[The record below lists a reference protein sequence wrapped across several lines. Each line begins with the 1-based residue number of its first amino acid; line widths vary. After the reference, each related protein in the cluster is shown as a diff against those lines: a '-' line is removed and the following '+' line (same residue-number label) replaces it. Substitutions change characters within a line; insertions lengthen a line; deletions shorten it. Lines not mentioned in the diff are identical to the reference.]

1 MEKIELLGG
10 ACFSHGPYTFYKA
23 VRISN
28 GRVLRLGSFFLTKL
42 WSDADL
48 VSIGEL
54 QLLWMD
60 SRGPNQPLAS
70 LRLYFLPENT
80 PDGRR
85 DTHGEDEV
93 LTISEK
99 VVVRVHDLVTW
110 LSPTLEWSWGR
121 EVSYPTTPTSSPET
135 SPLRYEMPQPQ
146 VLTDPGIDFSDV
158 EKQQKEYESNL
169 NSLKRSDSFQTK
181 VVVLSYPRYCRYRA
195 LLRRLE
201 GAEPSWLCSSIAAA
215 LGGFTATPGTK
226 VLFCRD
232 TFDYPDLETH
242 ELLCNHLAPKLKG
255 RPRRKRKKRSA
266 SPGESS
272 NESEASVAST
282 SKSTSA
288 ITSLVIPTVGR
299 PPLSGIRRSERKTSA
314 EEKQFITDVQS
325 FMNSRGTPVGKMP
338 LLGYR
343 QIDLFL
349 FYTKVQMLGG
359 YDSVSA
365 GRLWKTIYDDIGGNT
380 GSTSAATITR
390 RHYER
395 LLLPY
400 ERYQRG
406 EETKVRLNLGRR
418 TKSMSASE
426 DLDIKEESSEFY
438 MSETPPPIDVIP
450 ATTTP
455 PLQPIMSATTT
466 TLLLSEKPKA
476 ETGKTSSLRSVR
488 VKPER
493 LKSLNTIIAN
503 NATPSSQQASQLP
516 SPPPSSNTSI
526 STPNSTP
533 STTPTN
539 GTSNNQSVLERQLNS
554 PLISQQVPPS
564 CSPPGLPV
572 TSVAANASTVVTLT
586 PPPEK
591 DMKEIKLDPK
601 QTTLLAQGK
610 ENIPLFGSEKFAEKT
625 IMPPI
630 SRSPEVIDL
639 ENENDMSRDKIIIPS
654 FKKRKLEILRE
665 GGLEVTA
672 VDLDVRPSVI
682 QSCVGMS
689 PQQHQ
694 QQQSPPSLP
703 ATMKS
708 TEEKQPSIS
717 PYPLPVT
724 PNSIPKLISVTV
736 TPDIGHMLPS
746 PHEHQNHPPRIPTI
760 KQLPVHHNNNN
771 ISMMNNNNM
780 ANSRIINLGSSNNTA
795 LLQLYANA
803 NVVPSTIS
811 SVQQSSHRF
820 VPPNIPNG
828 RLLPPKVTQSRSI
841 FVHNERMVYGNPKD
855 ILNSPP
861 KYHSPHAHQQQQQQR
876 SQQHP
881 QMNSNNDVGQG
892 GSVLDLTQKTEKP
905 TFPRPSLEI
914 VRVPVV
920 QRPNPL
926 NLDVR
931 NSPVAK
937 DKLSD
942 RPVVDCPK
950 RIPFPAYQ
958 NVIDSRTIASN
969 NLEITLV
976 NPKHKNNHHV
986 IPSHVQ
992 IPSPPNKNA
1001 IGTISS
1007 VQMKQQQSQQQ
1018 VNGKYTVRNE
1028 PISPYTPRK
1037 QSHPIIPNVPNLNH
1051 LNHSGSSFPRVQATT
1066 LQPQQQMSIDRRKAA
1081 AEAGRDH
1088 QHRRISEGEKS
1099 SLAAQQQQHHH
1110 QQEPR
1115 QNEAGRRHSLPSI
1128 PSGFVPTVP
1137 QNNSTPFPLSQ
1148 LPNASG
1154 KFLPILDPMYYS
1166 TFYNGLFPPP
1176 IPPTATAAAAAA
1188 SSFLPPE
1195 FNAYYKELLASSQP
1209 RLTGMTGQP
1218 PHQQPAAPTSK

>member
-23 VRISN
+23 VRIGN

-121 EVSYPTTPTSSPET
+121 EVSYPPTPTSSPAN
-135 SPLRYEMPQPQ
+135 SPLRYEIPQPQ

-158 EKQQKEYESNL
+158 DKQQKEYESNH
-169 NSLKRSDSFQTK
+169 NTRKSDCISQTK

-215 LGGFTATPGTK
+215 LGGFTATPGTR

-282 SKSTSA
+282 SKSAPAS
-288 ITSLVIPTVGR
+288 SNVVVPSVGR
-299 PPLSGIRRSERKTSA
+299 PPSSVVRRSERKTTA
-314 EEKQFITDVQS
+314 EEKKFLTDVQN

-349 FYTKVQMLGG
+349 FYTKVQLLGG

-365 GRLWKTIYDDIGGNT
+365 GRLWKNIYDDIGGNT

-406 EETKVRLNLGRR
+406 EEAKVRLTPGRR
-418 TKSMSASE
+418 SKSSSVSEESE
-426 DLDIKEESSEFY
+426 DNKQETNDSY
-438 MSETPPPIDVIP
+438 PSETPPPVETNVT
-450 ATTTP
+450 ATTP
-455 PLQPIMSATTT
+455 PLQSIVSSAAPF
-466 TLLLSEKPKA
+466 LSSEKPKT

-488 VKPER
+488 VKQER
-493 LKSLNTIIAN
+493 LKSLNTMIAN
-503 NATPSSQQASQLP
+503 STPSPSQQTSQLP

-526 STPNSTP
+526 STPSSTP

-539 GTSNNQSVLERQLNS
+539 GTGNQSVLERQLNS

-572 TSVAANASTVVTLT
+572 TTVVTNASTVVTLT

-610 ENIPLFGSEKFAEKT
+610 ENIPLFGEKSIFAEKT
-625 IMPPI
+625 IVPP
-630 SRSPEVIDL
+630 RSPEVIDL
-639 ENENDMSRDKIIIPS
+639 ETESDTSRDKIIIPS

-672 VDLDVRPSVI
+672 VDLDTRPSVI
-682 QSCVGMS
+682 QSN
-689 PQQHQ
+689 
-694 QQQSPPSLP
+694 PPAP

-708 TEEKQPSIS
+708 EEKPPIS
-717 PYPLPVT
+717 YPLPVT

-736 TPDIGHMLPS
+736 TPDIGHMLSS
-746 PHEHQNHPPRIPTI
+746 PQEHQHHHHHQARLQTPTKQHPA
-760 KQLPVHHNNNN
+760 HHNNNN
-771 ISMMNNNNM
+771 NIMMNNNNM
-780 ANSRIINLGSSNNTA
+780 VNSRVINLGTSNNAA

-803 NVVPSTIS
+803 NVPPPAS
-811 SVQQSSHRF
+811 SGLHQANHRF
-820 VPPNIPNG
+820 VPPIVPNG
-828 RLLPPKVTQSRSI
+828 RIFPPKVTQSKSI
-841 FVHNERMVYGNPKD
+841 FAHNEKMVYGDPKE
-855 ILNSPP
+855 IPIPP
-861 KYHSPHAHQQQQQQR
+861 KYRSTLHRLQPHQIH
-876 SQQHP
+876 
-881 QMNSNNDVGQG
+881 NNNDPVYG
-892 GSVLDLTQKTEKP
+892 GVLDLTQKSNKP
-905 TFPRPSLEI
+905 VFPRPSLEI
-914 VRVPVV
+914 VKVPVV
-920 QRPNPL
+920 PRPNPL
-926 NLDVR
+926 NLEMR
-931 NSPVAK
+931 NSSIKEKPT
-937 DKLSD
+937 
-942 RPVVDCPK
+942 DCSK
-950 RIPFPAYQ
+950 RSTFPGYQ
-958 NVIDSRTIASN
+958 NVLDSRTMASN
-969 NLEITLV
+969 NLEITIV
-976 NPKHKNNHHV
+976 NPKQKNNHLSTPTHV
-986 IPSHVQ
+986 RVSSPSRNSAIPVQ
-992 IPSPPNKNA
+992 RR
-1001 IGTISS
+1001 
-1007 VQMKQQQSQQQ
+1007 QHL
-1018 VNGKYTVRNE
+1018 NGKYTTRSE
-1028 PISPYTPRK
+1028 PVSPYTPRK
-1037 QSHPIIPNVPNLNH
+1037 PSHPVIPNVPNLNH
-1051 LNHSGSSFPRVQATT
+1051 LNSGNYPRMATI
-1066 LQPQQQMSIDRRKAA
+1066 QQQNTIDRRKNV
-1081 AEAGRDH
+1081 EMSGGKEQH
-1088 QHRRISEGEKS
+1088 QHQQHSLQHQHHHQHQHMHQQHQQQQRRISEGDKS
-1099 SLAAQQQQHHH
+1099 LIAQQQQQQQQH
-1110 QQEPR
+1110 QPQEPR
-1115 QNEAGRRHSLPSI
+1115 QTEAGRRHSVPSI
-1128 PSGFVPTVP
+1128 PSGYVPTVP
-1137 QNNSTPFPLSQ
+1137 QNNPAFFPQ
-1148 LPNASG
+1148 LPNTPG

-1166 TFYNGLFPPP
+1166 AFYNGLFPPP
-1176 IPPTATAAAAAA
+1176 IPPTAAT
-1188 SSFLPPE
+1188 SFLPPE
-1195 FNAYYKELLASSQP
+1195 FSAYYKELLASSQP
-1209 RLTGMTGQP
+1209 RLGMAGQ
-1218 PHQQPAAPTSK
+1218 HQPAAPTSK